1 MSPVDPSIIETAEE
15 FKKGGWIVAVLGA
28 LGAVA
33 RFIIT
38 EEKFRW
44 VVLLR
49 KAIAGSIVGTL
60 VYFGINYAP
69 IDPIYKGIIYSSS
82 GALAPDIFEWIK
94 SKFIKETSQ

>member
-1 MSPVDPSIIETAEE
+1 MSPVDSSIIDTAEE

-28 LGAVA
+28 LGAIA

-49 KAIAGSIVGTL
+49 KALAGAIVGTL
-60 VYFGINYAP
+60 VYFGINFAP
-69 IDPIYKGIIYSSS
+69 IDPIYKGIIYSTS

-94 SKFIKETSQ
+94 SKFIKETK